1 MWDMLAIRAG
11 DDAAEVLASLE
22 ARVWECPTE
31 VCRGVPRT
39 PMYVSGNFKRRVA

>member
-1 MWDMLAIRAG
+1 MWDMLAIRSV

-31 VCRGVPRT
+31 VCLVHEHRC
-39 PMYVSGNFKRRVA
+39 RREISNERA